1 MSDKDGKIVQ
11 KITYCKSRGIKY
23 ASYIRNNGKGPRTQ
37 YQESYEVH
45 NAYFTQS
52 H

>member
-23 ASYIRNNGKGPRTQ
+23 ASYIRNNGKGTGTQ
-37 YQESYEVH
+37 YKERDKVH
-45 NAYFTQS
+45 NAYFFTQ
-52 H
+52 